1 MNSIFPTARPLLSQ
15 GGLSFGDGADA
26 SAPFVLISK
35 QDCLIGLGVADRL
48 PPVPR
53 DRVAALL
60 PGFFAEAAARGD
72 GAQGDGPGLLVG
84 AIPFD
89 ADKPVHL
96 FQPRRVERNPARLD
110 GAFGPADEPESS
122 TPVRRGS
129 GWRLRAEPA
138 PEIYAGHVAAALEA
152 MAGDEPALRK
162 VVLARSLL
170 LDTDAPLDVVR
181 LLKILQTD
189 ASATTYAVPLPV
201 TPGGVSRTLVG
212 ATPELLVEKAGP
224 RVRSFPLAGSARR
237 QPHATADRAAA
248 EALAQSD
255 KDRREH
261 AAVVEAI
268 LDALTPYCRTLTAD
282 GPELTSTATMWHLAT
297 RIEGVL
303 KDEGVSSLE
312 LAGVLHPTPA
322 VCGLPRDPARALIG
336 RLEPVDRG
344 FFTGAVGWCD
354 GRGDGRWYVAI
365 RCAEIAGHRA
375 RLYAGAGIVP
385 GSLPQAEVAETD
397 AKFMTMLNALQLG
410 DDVITVA
417 GAAR

>member
-1 MNSIFPTARPLLSQ
+1 MNSIFPKAVAPTRRPQSLP
-15 GGLSFGDGADA
+15 GDGADA

-35 QDCLIGLGVADRL
+35 QECLIGLGVADRL

-53 DRVAALL
+53 DRMAALL
-60 PGFFAEAAARGD
+60 PRFFAGAAARG
-72 GAQGDGPGLLVG
+72 AGPDLLVG

-96 FQPRRVERNPARLD
+96 IQPRRVERDPAMLD
-110 GAFGPADEPESS
+110 GAFGAPAAAEMEAS
-122 TPVRRGS
+122 TPARRGS
-129 GWRLRAEPA
+129 GWRLRAEPS
-138 PEIYAGHVAAALEA
+138 PETYAGHVAAALEA
-152 MAGDEPALRK
+152 MEGDAAALRK

-170 LDTDAPLDVVR
+170 LESDAPLDVLR
-181 LLKILQTD
+181 LLKILQAD

-201 TPGGVSRTLVG
+201 APGSEPRTLVG
-212 ATPELLVEKAGP
+212 ATPELLVEKAGA
-224 RVRSFPLAGSARR
+224 RVRSSPLAGSARR
-237 QPHATADRAAA
+237 QAHATADRAAA
-248 EALAQSD
+248 EALLQSD

-268 LDALTPYCRTLTAD
+268 LDALTPYCRTLAAQ

-297 RIEGVL
+297 RIEGGL

-354 GRGDGRWYVAI
+354 GRGDGRWSVAI
-365 RCAEIAGHRA
+365 RCAEIAGNRA
-375 RLYAGAGIVP
+375 RLFAGAGIVP

-397 AKFMTMLNALQLG
+397 AKFMTMLNALQMG

-417 GAAR
+417 GGVR